1 MQTQRLAVRAA
12 FVAMAIIATGET
24 VGQPVDSYNG
34 LLAALRGNGSTVD
47 SVGSISQPFFDP
59 KGRVIS
65 VDGYEV
71 QVFEFSIEQDAQSAA
86 ETISPDGSSIGASM
100 ISWVEAPHFYT
111 SGKLIVLYV
120 GEEDAVTDVLEVVL
134 GSQFAGR

>member
-1 MQTQRLAVRAA
+1 MQTQRLVVRAA

-24 VGQPVDSYNG
+24 VGEPVDSYDG
-34 LLAALRGNGSTVD
+34 LLAALRGNGATVD
-47 SVGSISQPFFDP
+47 SVGPISQPFFGP

-86 ETISPDGSSIGASM
+86 ETISPDGSTIGTSSIL
-100 ISWVEAPHFYT
+100 WVEAPHFYK

-120 GEEDAVTDVLEVVL
+120 GEEDAVVDALEVVL
-134 GSQFAGR
+134 GAQIAGG